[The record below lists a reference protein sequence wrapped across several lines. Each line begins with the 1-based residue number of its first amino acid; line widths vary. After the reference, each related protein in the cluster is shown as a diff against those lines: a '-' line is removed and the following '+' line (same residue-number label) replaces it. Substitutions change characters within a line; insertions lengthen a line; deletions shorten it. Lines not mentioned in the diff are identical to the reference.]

1 MSEHTAGCH
10 GCHVAGGAP
19 VRGSRALPRRVPV
32 PPSRSS
38 TGAGTSEK
46 SSAPVPGLTVMNR
59 QRRLPLDSDWLRRAL
74 TRVAAKEHLGRS
86 AVNVVLVSD
95 RQIRRL
101 NRDFHGRAEV
111 TDVLTFDYG
120 PAGGEDD
127 VEAEVVVSAERAL
140 AEALS
145 RGLPPD
151 GELLLY
157 CIHGLL
163 HLAGYEDGTPAAR
176 QRMWRRQLWHLA
188 GAGFPARRWEDS
200 PRASGNPSRTESTR

>member
-1 MSEHTAGCH
+1 MSEHAARTHHPSRPPSPRRDPAGPTQRSPLGEGEGEACTAVRDRP
-10 GCHVAGGAP
+10 CHV
-19 VRGSRALPRRVPV
+19 
-32 PPSRSS
+32 
-38 TGAGTSEK
+38 
-46 SSAPVPGLTVMNR
+46 TVMNR
-59 QRRLPLDSDWLRRAL
+59 QRRLLPLDSDWLRRVL
-74 TRVAAKEHLGRS
+74 VRVAAAERLGRS

-101 NRDFHGRAEV
+101 NRDFHGQAEV

-127 VEAEVVVSAERAL
+127 VDAEVVVSAERAL

-163 HLAGYEDGTPAAR
+163 HLAGHEDGTVGAR

-188 GAGFPARRWEDS
+188 RAGFPARRWKDS
-200 PRASGNPSRTESTR
+200 PRAPGNLRRTESKR